1 MAILKHGING
11 PFSGKVG
18 SVVGT
23 TWKGIDIIR
32 SRPKPPTHFSDPQL
46 ANQMRMTMVQ
56 DFLRQLIEPLRIGFR
71 DDFILPAAYHSAVSY
86 HKKFAFAGEYPNLF
100 IDLPKV
106 KIAQGTLWI
115 PEEITIQNDDAHIEL
130 TWSTNME
137 DNARHDDQLLLV
149 LWDETKQSAQYTL
162 QAYRSAGE
170 FVWEPASLASGCHVW
185 AAFVRQDRSMQ
196 SESLYLGVLS

>member
-1 MAILKHGING
+1 MAVLKHGING

-32 SRPKPPTHFSDPQL
+32 SRPKAPTSFSDLQL

-71 DDFILPAAYHSAVSY
+71 DDSILPAAYHSAVSY
-86 HKKFAFAGEYPNLF
+86 HKKFAIAGEYPNLF
-100 IDLPKV
+100 IDLPNV
-106 KIAQGTLWI
+106 KIAQGMLWI
-115 PEEITIQNDDAHIEL
+115 PEEITMQNDDAHIEL
-130 TWSTNME
+130 TWSADLE
-137 DNARHDDQLLLV
+137 DNARGDDQLLVV
-149 LWDETKQSAQYTL
+149 LWDETKQAAQYSL

-170 FVWEPASLASGCHVW
+170 FVWEPASQTVGGHVW
-185 AAFVRQDRSMQ
+185 AAFVRQDRTMQ
-196 SESLYLGVLS
+196 SESRYLGVLG